1 MRTTLLRF
9 FATALLALHQPV
21 GWAEAAYP
29 NRSVRVVVPFAAGG
43 GTDAVA
49 RLISE
54 KLSAIYGQTFI
65 VDNKPGAAGI
75 IGTDHVAK
83 AKGDGYTLLMGLSN
97 SLLTNQF
104 LYSKLP
110 YSPSRD
116 LALIYQLGTGPLV
129 LTVHPSVPHSSS
141 RAFLDHIRA
150 NSGKLNYGSYGA
162 GTYSHLAGEQVSRMA
177 DANMT
182 HVPYKGEAPLIQ
194 DLLGGS
200 VQMGFVSALA
210 AKAYFESGRLKPI
223 GVSGL
228 SRMAVLPNIPTLQE
242 AGFEGDIFD
251 IVGWLAL
258 AAPAST
264 PKAVQEELA
273 RQIALIMKTPD
284 FKNRMLGFG
293 FQPIESSPELF
304 RKQYNKE
311 LPVWE
316 KLIRELD
323 VKLD

>member
-1 MRTTLLRF
+1 MHRASF
-9 FATALLALHQPV
+9 NFITAVFLVAFHLV
-21 GWAEAAYP
+21 GWAEAGYP
-29 NRSVRVVVPFAAGG
+29 NRPVRVVVPFAAGG

-54 KLSAIYGQTFI
+54 KLSAHYGQTFI

-104 LYSKLP
+104 LYTKLP

-129 LTVHPSVPHSSS
+129 LAVHPNVPHSSS
-141 RAFLDHIRA
+141 SAFLDYIRA
-150 NSGKLNYGSYGA
+150 NKGKLNYGSYGA

-177 DANMT
+177 NADMT

-210 AKAYFESGRLKPI
+210 AKAYFETGRLKPI

-228 SRMAVLPNIPTLQE
+228 SRMGVFPNIPTLRE
-242 AGFEGDIFD
+242 VGFDGEIFE

-264 PKAVQEELA
+264 PKSIQEELA
-273 RQIALIMKTPD
+273 RQIALAMKSPD
-284 FKNRMLGFG
+284 FSNRMLGFG
-293 FQPIESSPELF
+293 FQPIESSPALF